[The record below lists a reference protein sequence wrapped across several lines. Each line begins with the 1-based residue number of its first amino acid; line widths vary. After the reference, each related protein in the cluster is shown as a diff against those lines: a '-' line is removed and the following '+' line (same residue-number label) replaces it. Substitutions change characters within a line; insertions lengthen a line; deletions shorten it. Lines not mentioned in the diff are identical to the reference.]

1 MTWNVVVA
9 IAMFGFVTAVT
20 PGPNNTML
28 LSLGANF
35 GARRALPFINGI
47 MLGLTT
53 TLTLLS
59 LGFGAILAA
68 FPGIYLALKVVGF
81 SYILYLAVK
90 IVRST
95 KSVSAKESAYI
106 GFGKAV
112 VLQFVN
118 PKAWIVGATLTTTM
132 IPVGNGIWPTVAS
145 IAIFLVT
152 TWPGA
157 FIWASIGQ
165 SLATLL
171 HNERRRTIFN
181 WTSAILLVASIIPAM
196 LT

>member
-1 MTWNVVVA
+1 MTWNVAVA

-68 FPGIYLALKVVGF
+68 FPGIYVALKVVGF
-81 SYILYLAVK
+81 SYILYLAFK

-112 VLQFVN
+112 ALQFVN

-196 LT
+196 VV